1 MDFVTVARFS
11 NSFDMHVV
19 KGRLEADGIPCFVR
33 DEHTISAQPFYDI
46 ALGGIKL
53 QVQEKDV
60 KAAKEILKDVHYEDS
75 GRFTASNP
83 QKKRKADILLI
94 IVLVVVAVLFLLI
107 FFASNQ

>member
-33 DEHTISAQPFYDI
+33 DEHTISTQPFYDI

-60 KAAKEILKDVHYEDS
+60 EAAKEILKDVHYEDS
-75 GRFTASNP
+75 GSLTAFNP
-83 QKKRKADILLI
+83 YKKIRDADSLLI
-94 IVLVVVAVLFLLI
+94 KVLVVVAVLLLLL
-107 FFASNQ
+107 FF